1 MADDKDK
8 KEYTKFE
15 ETKDAIAL
23 PAPKE
28 KTKHKVKK
36 EFTLDKLY
44 KPGNEILLDEGE
56 IKEKLISNKF
66 I

>member
-1 MADDKDK
+1 MA
-8 KEYTKFE
+8 KEEKEIEVITSVIE
-15 ETKDAIAL
+15 
-23 PAPKE
+23 E

-44 KPGNEILLDEGE
+44 KVGSIIELPNG
-56 IKEKLISNKF
+56 KTKTVLISNKF

>member
-1 MADDKDK
+1 MAKEEK
-8 KEYTKFE
+8 KIE
-15 ETKDAIAL
+15 EIEVVASVVE
-23 PAPKE
+23 E

-44 KPGNEILLDEGE
+44 KVGSIIELPNG
-56 IKEKLISNKF
+56 KTKTVLISNKF